1 MIQDFLIWVLKSHIG
16 SWFLFILVIITIIRY
31 LFITHEL
38 RYITYFVGLSV
49 LAQIVTYVL
58 AELTGNNLPILH
70 LYTILE
76 FNIIALFYFSF
87 FGYFY
92 NRKLVPSLMIFFT
105 GFAII
110 NSLFIQKLTEFNT
123 YARSLESIILVVLSI
138 LCFYKILVE
147 LNTKNLTKL
156 PIFWINT
163 GFLLYFAGNF
173 VLFILSNVILKEN
186 KAFNYM
192 SWGLHS
198 CLLTLLYILIGVGLW
213 NSPHQK

>member
-1 MIQDFLIWVLKSHIG
+1 MKQDFLNWVMYFGIFFISAP
-16 SWFLFILVIITIIRY
+16 ILVATFRY
-31 LFITHEL
+31 RFITQEL
-38 RYITYFVGLSV
+38 RCIIYFLGLSV
-49 LAQIVTYVL
+49 LTQIVCYVL
-58 AELTGNNLPILH
+58 AKLIGNNLPVLH

-92 NRKLVPSLMIFFT
+92 SRKMIPGLMVLFT
-105 GFAII
+105 VFAIF
-110 NSLFIQKLTEFNT
+110 NSLFIQKITEFNT
-123 YARSLESIILVVLSI
+123 YARSLESILIVVLSI
-138 LCFYKILVE
+138 LCFYKILVD
-147 LNTKNLTKL
+147 LNTKNLTRL

-186 KAFNYM
+186 KTFNYM

-198 CLLTLLYILIGVGLW
+198 CLLILLYMLIAVGLW
-213 NSPHQK
+213 FSPHQK